1 MGSEPE
7 FLTIAQI
14 LRPRGV
20 KGEVVAEIVTD
31 HPERFAA
38 VTRVRLEAP
47 DGTFV
52 ESRLERYWFHRG
64 QIVLKFEGCETI
76 ETASRFRGWWVKI
89 AREEAVP
96 LEEDEYFLFELLGSE
111 VRTESGQRVGIVRDI
126 LETAEVPV
134 LVVEGEEAEEV
145 LIPFARAICP
155 VVDSAAKLIIVNPPD
170 GLLDLNRER
179 SSSLSR
185 HVAPR

>member
-1 MGSEPE
+1 MGVEPE
-7 FLTIAQI
+7 FLTIAKI
-14 LRPRGV
+14 LRPRGG

-76 ETASRFRGWWVKI
+76 EAASQFKGWWVKI

-96 LEEDEYFLFELLGSE
+96 LEEDEYFLFELLGCE
-111 VRTESGQRVGIVRDI
+111 VRTESGRRVGIVRDI
-126 LETAEVPV
+126 METAEVPV

-155 VVDSAAKLIIVNPPD
+155 VVDSTAKLILVNPPE
-170 GLLDLNRER
+170 GLLDLNRE
-179 SSSLSR
+179 SSPSDPSR
-185 HVAPR
+185 R